1 MATRPVSDDSK
12 EAQANTAAVIALGK
26 IGDRQGVAALR
37 HVLTSDEWTD
47 DDIQWDAAEALGQIV
62 GEPFADGEKP
72 ILAAREWLMIIRKR
86 DPRPIHDESPL
97 PQRYLPGRLDAD
109 QNRNFVAK

>member
-1 MATRPVSDDSK
+1 VSNDSK

-37 HVLTSDEWTD
+37 QVLTSEELAD

-62 GEPFADGEKP
+62 GESFTDEDEPVS
-72 ILAAREWLMIIRKR
+72 AAREWLRF
-86 DPRPIHDESPL
+86 H
-97 PQRYLPGRLDAD
+97 PQT
-109 QNRNFVAK
+109 